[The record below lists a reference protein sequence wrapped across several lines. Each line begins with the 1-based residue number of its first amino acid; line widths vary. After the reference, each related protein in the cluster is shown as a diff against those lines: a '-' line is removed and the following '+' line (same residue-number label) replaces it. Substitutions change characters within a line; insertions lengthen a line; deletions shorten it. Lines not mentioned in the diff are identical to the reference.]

1 MSILSGYKK
10 VKNYIETGSGKKLLS
25 RWTSSN
31 TVEFEDGKTA
41 QTKVGAIKGITTS
54 TSATETGYAA
64 DATTVA
70 ALNQSLGIDYY
81 TSTTPTNYV
90 SFTGSIALEDGFY
103 LEVYKIGKI
112 VYFTIRVKIAN
123 SNDGAWR
130 VKINKYPM
138 KQTTCH
144 AFSAFKGTGSYVP
157 CYSDSNG
164 YIVNQGGT
172 GKYAIVMSGE
182 YITN

>member
-1 MSILSGYKK
+1 MAKYLDL
-10 VKNYIETGSGKKLLS
+10 TGLKYFITK
-25 RWTSSN
+25 RI
-31 TVEFEDGKTA
+31 GKTDISKIGDG
-41 QTKVGAIKGITTS
+41 TCTGAIS
-54 TSATETGYAA
+54 T
-64 DATTVA
+64 
-70 ALNQSLGIDYY
+70 LNQSLSGLKTNVDNLGIDYY
-81 TSTTPTNYV
+81 TSTKTTNYV
-90 SFTGSIALEDGFY
+90 SFSGSIALEDGFY

-112 VYFTIRVKIAN
+112 VCFTMRVKIAN

-172 GKYAIVMSGE
+172 GKYTIVMSGE